1 MMQQHPTQNP
11 ADNKTE
17 WQRLWFT
24 LQGRPW
30 TALAVVD
37 MTGGSDAE
45 TVARALAEV
54 GNRDGQV
61 PVECVFARAATFKD
75 VPQLLTRLSQAA
87 PDALRLLACDSLGD
101 NPAMIPLLQAADG
114 AVVVVRLGQATGA
127 AVDKTVEVIGRH
139 KVLASI
145 SVG

>member
-1 MMQQHPTQNP
+1 MMRSNTPTSVGND
-11 ADNKTE
+11 AE

-37 MTGGSDAE
+37 TTGGSDAE
-45 TVARALAEV
+45 AVARALAEV

-61 PVECVFARAATFKD
+61 PVECVFARGKTFKD
-75 VPQLLTRLSQAA
+75 VPHLVTRLSEASA
-87 PDALRLLACDSLGD
+87 KALRLVACDSLGE
-101 NPAMIPLLQAADG
+101 NPAMIPLLQAADA
-114 AVVVVRLGQATGA
+114 AVVVVRLGQATTA

-139 KVLASI
+139 KVLASVSI
-145 SVG
+145 G